1 MAFNFNAILK
11 FSSSQAEAALTRTKS
26 KFESLQSSVS
36 KANKSL
42 SGIARAGQ
50 SIGLV
55 SAPLTLG
62 LGFATKTAADFEQ
75 QMSAVKAVLMAS
87 DDEMARITEVTK
99 RLGATT
105 VFTAKQAGEGA
116 ELLAQAGFT
125 AEQIVAALP
134 GVLDAAASSSVSMAE
149 AADIVAGQLGAFG
162 RPASDATK
170 VADALALTTAVTN
183 TNFLEL
189 GEAMKFVAPIAKNA
203 GLSLEETASAVGVL
217 ANAGVKG
224 SLAGT
229 ALKNAILQL
238 ANPSKEALSLFGGKA
253 GLEQATIRTVN
264 GVKKL
269 LPLEVIM
276 ANAAKAIQG
285 AKDPLQAT
293 AQAAEI
299 FGIRGA
305 TAFGAFQSKLLE
317 TTTISKANFD
327 SIKRGAELTGEN
339 VTVEMGKTLPT
350 LVAMRLQI
358 AGAAGTAKEMAR
370 IRLDNFKGDVE
381 ALSGA
386 IDGLTIEMGSQ
397 FTKELRQPLRAAAD
411 LFSVFTLGFQQAS
424 SGKKLTAQALDDLK
438 NNQFAH
444 LLQASTEFAQG
455 FIQGLKE
462 LKITAQETFT
472 TISNFLRPILGESGL
487 TAQEIGKLAAK
498 FLVVGAIAG
507 PVIGAISFGFLVVAP
522 IISSVASLFGL
533 LSSSISIVGTVSGF
547 AFNALRLLSMGG
559 LFTVTKM
566 LSLIGQIAG
575 PAMAAI
581 RVGVLA
587 LMGPV
592 GLIALKIAA
601 IGAAIG
607 ALVFGIDFL
616 LRKVGLLKGPSLFE
630 RTKGFFGGLKDKFM
644 GEAKDA
650 ESAGASSG
658 VQLQNMFAA
667 GFEGPQAPRTQL
679 VPEFLETGIENQK
692 LQTESIKQKAISAPP
707 SEEIIQALKNSS
719 RQAPAQTAG
728 PQSVVLNGKL
738 ETKISGKD
746 LNIILTRAMIDNS
759 EANGRSIDPLVKRR
773 SIQNGLSFGVR

>member
-26 KFESLQSSVS
+26 KFENLQSSVS
-36 KANKSL
+36 KANKAL
-42 SGIARAGQ
+42 SGIAKAGQ

-55 SAPLTLG
+55 SAPMTLG
-62 LGFATKTAADFEQ
+62 LAFATKTAADFEQ
-75 QMSAVKAVLMAS
+75 QMSNVKAVLLAN
-87 DDEMARITEVTK
+87 DDEMAQITEVTK

-170 VADALALTTAVTN
+170 VADTLALTTAVTN

-238 ANPSKEALSLFGGKA
+238 AKPSKEALTLFGGKD
-253 GLEQATIRTVN
+253 GLERATIRTVN
-264 GVKKL
+264 GVKQL

-276 ANAAKAIQG
+276 ANASKAIQG
-285 AKDPLQAT
+285 AKDPLEAT

-327 SIKRGAELTGEN
+327 AIKRGAEITGDN
-339 VTVEMGKTLPT
+339 VTVEIGKTLPT

-381 ALSGA
+381 QLSGA
-386 IDGLTIEMGSQ
+386 IDSLTIEMGSQ
-397 FTKELRQPLRAAAD
+397 FTKELRQPIRAAGD
-411 LFSVFTLGFQQAS
+411 LFSVFALGFQQAA
-424 SGKKLTAQALDDLK
+424 SGKQITGQALDDLK
-438 NNQFAH
+438 NNQFAG

-455 FIQGLKE
+455 FIQGLQE
-462 LKITAQETFT
+462 LKVTARETFT
-472 TISNFLRPILGESGL
+472 TIQNFLRPILGETGM
-487 TAQEIGKLAAK
+487 TAQEFGKLAAK
-498 FLVVGAIAG
+498 ILVVGAVVG
-507 PVIGAISFGFLVVAP
+507 PVIGAISVGFLVIAP
-522 IISSVASLFGL
+522 IISGVASLFSL
-533 LSSSISIVGTVSGF
+533 VSASVSILGSTAGF
-547 AFNALRLLSMGG
+547 AFSALRLLSMGG

-566 LSLIGQIAG
+566 LSLLSTIAG
-575 PAMAAI
+575 PAMSII

-592 GLIALKIAA
+592 GLVALKIAA

-607 ALVFGIDFL
+607 AVVFGIDFL

-630 RTKGFFGGLKDKFM
+630 RTVGMFGGLKDKFF
-644 GEAKDA
+644 GKAKEA
-650 ESAGASSG
+650 ESAGDESG
-658 VQLQNMFAA
+658 AKLQNVFSA
-667 GFEGPQAPRTQL
+667 GFETPQSTPTQL
-679 VPEFLETGIENQK
+679 VPEFLQTGIENQK
-692 LQTESIKQKAISAPP
+692 LQSESIKQKAISAPP
-707 SEEIIQALKNSS
+707 SEEIIQALKSS
-719 RQAPAQTAG
+719 RQAPAQSG
-728 PQSVVLNGKL
+728 GSQPVVLNGKL

-759 EANGRSIDPLVKRR
+759 EANGRAIDPLVKRR